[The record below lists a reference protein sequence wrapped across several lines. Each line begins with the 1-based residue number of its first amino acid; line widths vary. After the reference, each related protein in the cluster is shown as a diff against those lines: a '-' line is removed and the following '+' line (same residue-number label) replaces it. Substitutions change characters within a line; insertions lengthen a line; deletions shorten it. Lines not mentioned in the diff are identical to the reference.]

1 MNDNIIYLMIIA
13 IVYLMYKISCYNTIE
28 KFAENSP
35 NISEQIKEQIGKIYK
50 ADVQAIRNLS
60 DISKKLQEGSL
71 TIPGNLTI
79 EGDINMKGGKSI
91 KSTGQLQLASNVNI
105 TGSIS
110 GTTITNINNKMSS
123 NTNLINS
130 ANNRISSTSTALSN
144 RITSDVNGI
153 NARFK
158 SRFPSSNVVRFPGFG
173 QIVGAGAEPWAYF
186 HFTGPNAKGSRK
198 VAFKGGSH
206 GSWGGW

>member
-28 KFAENSP
+28 KFAENSQ
-35 NISEQIKEQIGKIYK
+35 NISEQIKEQIEKIYK

-60 DISKKLQEGSL
+60 DISKKLQVGSL

-110 GTTITNINNKMSS
+110 GNTITNINNKMSS

-130 ANNRISSTSTALSN
+130 TKNALNNEI
-144 RITSDVNGI
+144 NGI
-153 NARFK
+153 NSRFKARFPANNILDLGK
-158 SRFPSSNVVRFPGFG
+158 GRIIADGENTWDKRHM
-173 QIVGAGAEPWAYF
+173 
-186 HFTGPNAKGSRK
+186 HFTGPKGLGSIR
-198 VAFKGGSH
+198 VAFRPGSNLNWMGH
-206 GSWGGW
+206 GNPSSWQK